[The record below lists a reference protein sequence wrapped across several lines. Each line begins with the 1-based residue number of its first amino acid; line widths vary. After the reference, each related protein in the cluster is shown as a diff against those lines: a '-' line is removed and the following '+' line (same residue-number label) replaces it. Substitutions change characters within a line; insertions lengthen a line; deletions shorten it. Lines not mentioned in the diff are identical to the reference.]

1 MGAPGG
7 GGQQERVRC
16 CYKVP
21 GKKRA
26 TQGKAC
32 DSKGLVQHNKFDQ
45 VQTASPVYHHT
56 IYCLVAVLSADN
68 AFTAGMVSASQL
80 QYAATFGQ
88 HPTAAVGPNPSKL
101 LPLHEHQQ
109 QQQQYRDTSNDFF
122 QGLPQQQQPV
132 DGKSSAVPAKS
143 ASKLQQGAS
152 KLLALLP
159 GGKKMQRWVNA
170 RDSWRQQQE
179 QLQQELYD
187 INQVRV
193 TCPRRVRYMERR
205 E

>member
-1 MGAPGG
+1 
-7 GGQQERVRC
+7 
-16 CYKVP
+16 
-21 GKKRA
+21 
-26 TQGKAC
+26 
-32 DSKGLVQHNKFDQ
+32 
-45 VQTASPVYHHT
+45 
-56 IYCLVAVLSADN
+56 
-68 AFTAGMVSASQL
+68 MVSSSQL

-88 HPTAAVGPNPSKL
+88 HPTAAVGPTPSKL

-109 QQQQYRDTSNDFF
+109 HQQQQQQYSDTLNSFF
-122 QGLPQQQQPV
+122 QGSQQQQQQQPV
-132 DGKSSAVPAKS
+132 DGKSSDVPAKS

-159 GGKKMQRWVNA
+159 GGRKLQRWVVT

-193 TCPRRVRYMERR
+193 KCPRWVRYLER
-205 E
+205 ETEF